1 MTTWQAIVLGIV
13 QGLTEF
19 LPISST
25 AHLRIVPELLGWD
38 DPGAA
43 FTAVIQWGTLVA
55 ALIYFR
61 RDIVAL
67 TLAWLR
73 GLWTLRP
80 LGTVE
85 ARLAWMIAVGTVPIV
100 VCGLWLKKAIE
111 NEFRSLLVIAAA
123 MIGLAV
129 VLVLAEWVV
138 VRRQRRGEPGKEL
151 EQVEWADALWI
162 GLAQALALV
171 PGTSRSGVTITAALF
186 AGLSRSTAAR
196 FSFLLSLP
204 AIFGAGVYQLVK
216 ERRALLATQESVV
229 NLVVATVVSGVVGYA
244 SIAFLLRYLRTH
256 STAVFIVYRL
266 LLGGALIA
274 LVAQGTLPAL
284 PPEKDSGNKGEPG
297 LVVRGGRPP
306 NNPHE
311 ENR

>member
-1 MTTWQAIVLGIV
+1 MTTWQAVVLGIV

-19 LPISST
+19 LPISSS
-25 AHLRIVPELLGWD
+25 AHLRIVPELLGWQD
-38 DPGAA
+38 AGAA
-43 FTAVIQWGTLVA
+43 FTAVIQWGTLLA
-55 ALIYFR
+55 AIIYFR
-61 RDIVAL
+61 HDIAAL

-85 ARLAWMIAVGTVPIV
+85 ARLAWMIAVGTVPVV
-100 VCGLWLKKAIE
+100 VCGLWLQKYIRGS
-111 NEFRSLLVIAAA
+111 FRSLYVIAAA
-123 MIGLAV
+123 LIALAV

-138 VRRQRRGEPGKEL
+138 RRRQRAGEPGKEL

-171 PGTSRSGVTITAALF
+171 PGTSRSGVTITGGLF
-186 AGLSRSTAAR
+186 TGLTRATAAR
-196 FSFLLSLP
+196 FSFLLGLP
-204 AIFGAGVYQLVK
+204 AIFGAGVHELYK
-216 ERRALLATQESVV
+216 ERHVLLRTEEDVV

-266 LLGGALIA
+266 LLGGALIV
-274 LVAQGTLPAL
+274 LVARGVL
-284 PPEKDSGNKGEPG
+284 PP
-297 LVVRGGRPP
+297 LPP
-306 NNPHE
+306 D
-311 ENR
+311 